1 MQPNLTTPFR
11 GLPDQG
17 HRLTTSPFKQGHRLR
32 TWCWLRNLLTLV
44 TYNVNLF
51 GGQGNGKRRCWYM
64 HFNLSSLVP
73 HPQLKLV
80 NKFGNLNN
88 IKLYYNGWWRHI
100 SGIWFRKS
108 MSEPSGSLITL
119 LKVKVETKMLETFMI
134 VHLFDSLRPAS
145 GGRGTREG
153 SSTPAYCVPGCWRVS
168 WEALCLETWRCGVLN
183 QRTERL

>member
-17 HRLTTSPFKQGHRLR
+17 RRLTTSPFIQGHRLR

-80 NKFGNLNN
+80 NKFGNLNS
-88 IKLYYNGWWRHI
+88 IKLI
-100 SGIWFRKS
+100 
-108 MSEPSGSLITL
+108 
-119 LKVKVETKMLETFMI
+119 MLEGEGRSEGLGFPKRGRRM
-134 VHLFDSLRPAS
+134 VRLRVVGPWSQADDLILKN
-145 GGRGTREG
+145 
-153 SSTPAYCVPGCWRVS
+153 AVAFNWR
-168 WEALCLETWRCGVLN
+168 A
-183 QRTERL
+183 RLHYGLWQ